1 MREIYPLFEKYNS
14 GFIDVGSG
22 HQLYYEESG
31 NPEGTPVIFVNGG
44 PGGFSKP
51 RHRQYFNPDKYRVI
65 AYNQRGCNNSKFVDL
80 LKDNTTQDLIEDI
93 EKIRKHLGIY
103 KWIMNGRSWGSTLV
117 LAYAQKYPQNIT
129 AIITGGVFLTKN
141 SDEEFIYKFGANQ
154 LFPESYQ
161 RFLEY
166 FDVKDKSELY
176 KNMKEYIYQDN
187 IEKAYEST
195 MEMFRYEGSISLL
208 VPEDQETEEEIDLE
222 TKKRLINSG
231 KIFFHY
237 LENNFFISE
246 DHFLDDIG
254 KINNIPGVIIQG
266 RYDLICPF
274 VNAWNLH
281 RLWPKAEF
289 VTTIAGHNGSDAENV
304 EKILEYS
311 DKFASL
317 V

>member
-1 MREIYPLFEKYNS
+1 
-14 GFIDVGSG
+14 
-22 HQLYYEESG
+22 
-31 NPEGTPVIFVNGG
+31 
-44 PGGFSKP
+44 
-51 RHRQYFNPDKYRVI
+51 
-65 AYNQRGCNNSKFVDL
+65 
-80 LKDNTTQDLIEDI
+80 
-93 EKIRKHLGIY
+93 
-103 KWIMNGRSWGSTLV
+103 
-117 LAYAQKYPQNIT
+117 
-129 AIITGGVFLTKN
+129 
-141 SDEEFIYKFGANQ
+141 
-154 LFPESYQ
+154 
-161 RFLEY
+161 
-166 FDVKDKSELY
+166 
-176 KNMKEYIYQDN
+176 
-187 IEKAYEST
+187 
-195 MEMFRYEGSISLL
+195 